1 MYHGIYKDALDTSED
16 TDVDGHDT
24 WLDALDTDED
34 DHYPRRCLKWPRYL
48 PLFVVSDVN
57 IQLGAVQ

>member
-1 MYHGIYKDALDTSED
+1 MSED

-34 DHYPRRCLKWPRYL
+34 AHHLRRCLKFPRYL
-48 PLFVVSDVN
+48 PLFVVGRE
-57 IQLGAVQ
+57 GAHH